1 MLRIYEVEMH
11 FKRAQRPLFSGASLS
26 VDDGTIAPLL
36 GSNGAGKTTM
46 LRIAA
51 GLIKPH
57 TGTVE
62 LNGVK
67 VDTEAD
73 RAQADMGISLYP
85 ERSFYFRLTC
95 HQNLRYFASLR
106 GMRKKVGRDEAKRV
120 LELVGLSECADT
132 MFMRL
137 SLGQRRRLGLARA
150 LMGQPSLLLLDE
162 PTANL
167 DSTGVEMVHSIVDAH
182 RFRGGSVLFS
192 THHQQDLHLATGPIF
207 LLRDGELR
215 EIRDDQSATGTRG
228 VEVSFGTER
237 PQHLATIAEYYSGT
251 RTADGIILDV
261 PVDVPLHQ
269 VIAEIE
275 QLGVCISGVYDQL
288 WQSTS
293 EIESSHGVYPER
305 SPAHAVP

>member
-1 MLRIYEVEMH
+1 MLKIHEVEMH
-11 FKRAQRPLFSGASLS
+11 FKRAQRPLFSNATMS
-26 VDDGTIAPLL
+26 VEEGTIAPLL
-36 GSNGAGKTTM
+36 GSNGAGKTTL

-62 LNGVK
+62 LNGLDVGSN
-67 VDTEAD
+67 TD
-73 RAQADMGISLYP
+73 RAQACMGISLYP

-95 HQNLRYFASLR
+95 QQNLRYFGSLR
-106 GMRKKVGRDEAKRV
+106 GMRKKQGRQEARRV
-120 LELVGLSECADT
+120 LDLVGLSESADT

-150 LMGQPSLLLLDE
+150 VMEQPSLLLLDE

-167 DSTGVEMVHSIVDAH
+167 DSSGVEMVHSIVDAH
-182 RFRGGSVLFS
+182 RQRGGSVLFS

-207 LLRDGELR
+207 LLRNGELR

-237 PQHLATIAEYYSGT
+237 PQHLATIAECYSGT

-269 VIAEIE
+269 VIGEIE

-288 WQSTS
+288 WQPTTELEST
-293 EIESSHGVYPER
+293 YDATTER